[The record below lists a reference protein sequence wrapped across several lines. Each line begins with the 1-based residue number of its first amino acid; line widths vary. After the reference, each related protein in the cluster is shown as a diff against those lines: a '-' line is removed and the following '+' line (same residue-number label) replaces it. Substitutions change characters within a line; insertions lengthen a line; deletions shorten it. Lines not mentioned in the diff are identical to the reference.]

1 MIHIIRD
8 KATPQQIQDMNQALQ
23 GQFIKVVVDVQ
34 RRILAGGGGMHAD
47 CEAVLRDDEGSRQ
60 ADLWGANWYAASGD
74 VQCESL
80 INISPKRGNRKMTIE
95 NPEIHAAVVAIV
107 RERMGGA

>member
-8 KATPQQIQDMNQALQ
+8 KATPQQIQEMNQALQ

-47 CEAVLRDDEGSRQ
+47 CEAVLRDDEGSHQ
-60 ADLWGANWYAASGD
+60 ADLWGANWYQASGD
-74 VQCESL
+74 VKCESL

-95 NPEIHAAVVAIV
+95 DPAIHAVVVAIV
-107 RERMGGA
+107 KERLGVA